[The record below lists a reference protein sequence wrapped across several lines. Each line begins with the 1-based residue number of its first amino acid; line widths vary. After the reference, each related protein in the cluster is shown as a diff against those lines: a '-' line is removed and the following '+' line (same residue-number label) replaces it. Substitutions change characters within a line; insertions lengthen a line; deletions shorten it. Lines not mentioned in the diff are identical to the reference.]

1 MSCLPLVMRLRI
13 LNDKNNIRLWLPIF
27 LLYPFI
33 LVLALVAEILAI
45 AAFILLWP
53 WEWGRKLPLF
63 IPYFSRVICA
73 LRELEVD
80 IKNRREA
87 FFVSFK

>member
-1 MSCLPLVMRLRI
+1 MNCPPLIMRLRI
-13 LNDKNNIRLWLPIF
+13 LNDRNNIRLWLPIL
-27 LLYPFI
+27 LLYPFL

-53 WEWGRKLPLF
+53 WEWGRKLPLLM
-63 IPYFSRVICA
+63 PYLFRVICT

-80 IKNRREA
+80 IQNRRET

>member
-1 MSCLPLVMRLRI
+1 MGCPPLVMRFRI
-13 LNDKNNIRLWLPIF
+13 LNDKNNIRLWIPIF
-27 LLYPFI
+27 LLYPFL
-33 LVLALVAEILAI
+33 LVLALVVEILAL

-63 IPYFSRVICA
+63 IPYLFRVICA

-80 IKNRREA
+80 IRNRWET